1 MPGVLQGTKQTKP
14 GPVTV
19 LLNILSGIQ
28 CCFIAKASMAQIGSV
43 TVTQGKKLGQEIQS
57 SNNFAKR

>member
-14 GPVTV
+14 GPETA

-28 CCFIAKASMAQIGSV
+28 PRIVAKASMFQTGSV
-43 TVTQGKKLGQEIQS
+43 SVTQGKKLGQEIQS
-57 SNNFAKR
+57 SNNFAKS